1 MRNRKRGSTAL
12 ILLRSELSLSFCI
25 LALCLGACTFDEMN
39 FDKFPS
45 LTISND
51 EVEMKVYLP
60 DAEKGLYR
68 ATRFDWS
75 GVIGSVKYKGHEYF
89 GYWKSTHDPLFH
101 EDLPGPVEGYIKPGL
116 GYDEAEPGGAY
127 VRIGV
132 GVIEKPDEAEYSF
145 RNSYKILNHGKW
157 TVEHG
162 SDWIS
167 FRHEL
172 HSNIGYSYLYEK
184 HIRLKCDG
192 FTLQHKLQNVGEKAI
207 ETDQFN
213 HNFFMIDGDPSGTAF
228 SISFPY
234 PVSTEDDPRGFVE
247 IRDKKI
253 RFIRDLREEDSFF
266 LLLQGYGKEVADH
279 QITVQN
285 HRSGAGV
292 TYSIDKPLHRM
303 AFWSCRTTL
312 CPENFIWLSVE
323 PGGQEEWT
331 SEYTLF
337 LQE

>member
-1 MRNRKRGSTAL
+1 MKKTAL
-12 ILLRSELSLSFCI
+12 LYIIAFMALSTGS
-25 LALCLGACTFDEMN
+25 CTFNEMN

-51 EVEMKVYLP
+51 DVKMKVYLP

-116 GYDEAEPGGAY
+116 GYDEAEPGGEY

-132 GVIEKPDEAEYSF
+132 GVIEKPDEAAYSF
-145 RNSYKILNHGKW
+145 SNTHKILDHGKW

-162 SDWIS
+162 SDWIL
-167 FRHEL
+167 FRQKL

-184 HIRLKCDG
+184 LIRLKSDG

-213 HNFFMIDGDPSGTAF
+213 HNFFMIDGEPSGTAF

-234 PVSTEDDPRGFVE
+234 PVFTEDDTRGFVE

-253 RFIRDLREEDSFF
+253 HFIRDLQEEDSFF

-285 HRSGAGV
+285 HKSGAGV

-312 CPENFIWLSVE
+312 CPENFIWLSVK
-323 PGGQEEWT
+323 PGDQEEWT